1 MRFWLLILFVS
12 TTSASEIGEISELK
26 GNGEITRVDSSE
38 TLTAELDSDIYSFD
52 DVRTGNGRMAIQFI
66 DDSVLKLT
74 EHSKVV
80 IDKFIF
86 DPDPSK
92 SKMAFNMASGT
103 ARFITGKLGMINKEN
118 ISITTPT
125 ATIGIR
131 GTDFTTTVDELG
143 RSLVIL
149 LPNKDGSSSGEITVT
164 TASGVEVLNEPFQ
177 ATMVSAWEQ
186 PPTRPVTLANM
197 TLGLID
203 NMLIVSRPQEVEQA
217 VEEQQTGT
225 SPTAELDKDF
235 FEDAPDLDCDA
246 LVEECDEESEEV
258 TRLDIDLL
266 GIDLLVDL
274 LALVETTS
282 KKKNQTTV
290 LQGVE
295 LEGIIAG
302 FDPVYQT
309 YTFVEDGLIYFVH
322 EGANRYDIG
331 IDINAGTY
339 LYINNAGVIMEV
351 EINGAGDNVIIINP
365 VSYTHLTLPTKRIV

>member
-1 MRFWLLILFVS
+1 MRFWLLILFVA
-12 TTSASEIGEISELK
+12 TTSASEIGEISELR

-38 TLTAELDSDIYSFD
+38 TFTAELDSDIHSFD
-52 DVRTGNGRMAIQFI
+52 DVRTGNGRLAIQFV
-66 DDSVLKLT
+66 DDAVLRLT

-92 SKMAFNMASGT
+92 SQMAFNMASGT
-103 ARFITGKLGMINKEN
+103 ARFITGKLGMVNKEN
-118 ISITTPT
+118 IRITTPT

-177 ATMVSAWEQ
+177 ATMVSTWET

-217 VEEQQTGT
+217 VEEQQGSST
-225 SPTAELDKDF
+225 TAELDRDF
-235 FEDAPDLDCDA
+235 FEDAPDLNCDA
-246 LVEECDEESEEV
+246 LVEECEESEEI

-266 GIDLLVDL
+266 GMDLLVDL
-274 LALVETTS
+274 LALVETAS
-282 KKKNQTTV
+282 KKAKSNQVATISS
-290 LQGVE
+290 VE
-295 LEGIIAG
+295 LTGIIAG
-302 FDPVYQT
+302 YDPLYQT
-309 YTFVEDGLIYFVH
+309 YTFVEDGLI
-322 EGANRYDIG
+322 
-331 IDINAGTY
+331 
-339 LYINNAGVIMEV
+339 
-351 EINGAGDNVIIINP
+351 
-365 VSYTHLTLPTKRIV
+365 

>member
-12 TTSASEIGEISELK
+12 TISASEIGGISELR

-38 TLTAELDSDIYSFD
+38 ALTAELNSDIFSYD
-52 DVRTGNGRMAIQFI
+52 DVRTGKGRLAIQFL
-66 DDSVLKLT
+66 DDSVVKLT
-74 EHSKVV
+74 EHSKLI
-80 IDKFIF
+80 IDEYIF

-92 SKMAFNMASGT
+92 SKMALNMASGT
-103 ARFITGKLGMINKEN
+103 ARFITGKLGKINKQN
-118 ISITTPT
+118 ISIKTPT

-149 LPNKDGSSSGEITVT
+149 LPNEDGTSSGEITVT
-164 TASGVEVLNEPFQ
+164 TASGVEILNEPFQ
-177 ATMVSAWEQ
+177 ATMVSAWET

-203 NMLIVSRPQEVEQA
+203 NMLIVSRPEEVNEA
-217 VEEQQTGT
+217 VEEQQSGN

-235 FEDAPDLDCDA
+235 FEDAPDLNCDA
-246 LVEECDEESEEV
+246 LVEECDDEEKEI

-266 GIDLLVDL
+266 SIDLLVDL
-274 LALVETTS
+274 LALVETAS
-282 KKKNQTTV
+282 KKSKQDSTI

-295 LEGIIAG
+295 LTGIIGG

-322 EGANRYDIG
+322 EGTNRYDIG

-339 LYINNAGVIMEV
+339 LFINNAGVIMEV
-351 EINGAGDNVIIINP
+351 EINGAGDNVIIINQSP
-365 VSYTHLTLPTKRIV
+365 

>member
-12 TTSASEIGEISELK
+12 TISASEIGGISELT

-38 TLTAELDSDIYSFD
+38 ALTAELNSDIFSYD
-52 DVRTGNGRMAIQFI
+52 DVRTGKGRLAIQFL
-66 DDSVLKLT
+66 DDSVVKLT
-74 EHSKVV
+74 EHSKLI
-80 IDKFIF
+80 IDEYIF

-92 SKMAFNMASGT
+92 SKMALNMASGT
-103 ARFITGKLGMINKEN
+103 ARFITGKLGKINKQN
-118 ISITTPT
+118 ISIKTPT

-149 LPNKDGSSSGEITVT
+149 LPNKDGTSSGEITVT
-164 TASGVEVLNEPFQ
+164 TASGVEILNEPFQ
-177 ATMVSAWEQ
+177 ATMVSAWET

-203 NMLIVSRPQEVEQA
+203 NMLIVSRPEEVNEA
-217 VEEQQTGT
+217 VEEQQSGS

-235 FEDAPDLDCDA
+235 FEDAPDLNCDA
-246 LVEECDEESEEV
+246 LVEECDDEEKEI

-266 GIDLLVDL
+266 SIDLLVDL
-274 LALVETTS
+274 LALVETAS
-282 KKKNQTTV
+282 KKSKQDSTI

-295 LEGIIAG
+295 LTGIIGG

-322 EGANRYDIG
+322 EGTNRYDIG

-339 LYINNAGVIMEV
+339 LFINNAGVIMEV
-351 EINGAGDNVIIINP
+351 EINGAGDNVIIINQSP
-365 VSYTHLTLPTKRIV
+365 

>member
-1 MRFWLLILFVS
+1 MRIWLLILFS
-12 TTSASEIGEISELK
+12 IPAFTTEIGEISELR
-26 GNGEITRVDSSE
+26 GNGEITRVNSTDSF
-38 TLTAELDSDIYSFD
+38 TAEIDSDIFSFD
-52 DVRTGNGRMAIQFI
+52 DVRTGNGRLAIEFL
-66 DDSVLKLT
+66 DSSIVRLT
-74 EHSKVV
+74 EHSKLV
-80 IDKFIF
+80 IDEYIF

-92 SKMAFNMASGT
+92 SKMALNMASGT
-103 ARFITGKLGMINKEN
+103 ARFISGAFGKIDKEN
-118 ISITTPT
+118 ITINTPT

-186 PPTRPVTLANM
+186 PPTQAVTLANM

-203 NMLIVSRPQEVEQA
+203 NMLIVQKPQEVEQA
-217 VEEQQTGT
+217 IEEQEAGV
-225 SPTAELDKDF
+225 SPTAKLDKDF

-246 LVEECDEESEEV
+246 LVEECDEDNEEV

-266 GIDLLVDL
+266 GIEFLVDL
-274 LALVETTS
+274 LALMETS
-282 KKKNQTTV
+282 SRKKSQATELN
-290 LQGVE
+290 GVE

-309 YTFVEDGLIYFVH
+309 YTFVEEGLIYFVH
-322 EGANRYDIG
+322 EGVNSYDIG

-351 EINGAGDNVIIINP
+351 SINGAGDNVIIINQSP
-365 VSYTHLTLPTKRIV
+365 

>member
-12 TTSASEIGEISELK
+12 TISASEIGGISELT

-38 TLTAELDSDIYSFD
+38 ALTAELNSDIFSYD
-52 DVRTGNGRMAIQFI
+52 DVRTGKGRLAIQFL
-66 DDSVLKLT
+66 DDSVVKLT
-74 EHSKVV
+74 EHSKLI
-80 IDKFIF
+80 IDEYIF

-92 SKMAFNMASGT
+92 SKMALNMASGT
-103 ARFITGKLGMINKEN
+103 ARFITGKLGKINKQN
-118 ISITTPT
+118 ISIKTPT

-149 LPNKDGSSSGEITVT
+149 LPNEDGTSSGEITVT
-164 TASGVEVLNEPFQ
+164 TASGVEILNEPFQ
-177 ATMVSAWEQ
+177 ATMVSAWET

-203 NMLIVSRPQEVEQA
+203 NMLIVSRPEEVNEA
-217 VEEQQTGT
+217 VEEQQSGN

-235 FEDAPDLDCDA
+235 FEDAPDLNCDA
-246 LVEECDEESEEV
+246 LVEECDDEEKEI
-258 TRLDIDLL
+258 TRLDMDLL
-266 GIDLLVDL
+266 SIDLLVDL
-274 LALVETTS
+274 LALVETAS
-282 KKKNQTTV
+282 KKSKQDSTI

-295 LEGIIAG
+295 LTGIIGG

-322 EGANRYDIG
+322 EGTNRYDIG

-339 LYINNAGVIMEV
+339 LFINNAGVIMEV
-351 EINGAGDNVIIINP
+351 EINGAGDNVIIINQSP
-365 VSYTHLTLPTKRIV
+365 

>member
-1 MRFWLLILFVS
+1 MRIWLLILFS
-12 TTSASEIGEISELK
+12 IPAFTTEIGEISELR
-26 GNGEITRVDSSE
+26 GNGEITRVNSTDSF
-38 TLTAELDSDIYSFD
+38 TAEIDSDIFSFD
-52 DVRTGNGRMAIQFI
+52 DVRTGNGRLAIEFL
-66 DDSVLKLT
+66 DSSIVRLT
-74 EHSKVV
+74 EHSKLV
-80 IDKFIF
+80 IDEYIF

-92 SKMAFNMASGT
+92 SKMALNMASGT
-103 ARFITGKLGMINKEN
+103 ARFISGAFGKIDKEN
-118 ISITTPT
+118 ITINTPT

-149 LPNKDGSSSGEITVT
+149 LPDENGDSSGEITVT
-164 TASGVEVLNEPFQ
+164 TAAGVEILNEAFQ

-186 PPTRPVTLANM
+186 PPTQAVTLANM
-197 TLGLID
+197 TLGMID
-203 NMLIVSRPQEVEQA
+203 NMLIVQRPEEVEQA
-217 VEEQQTGT
+217 VEEQQAGT
-225 SPTAELDKDF
+225 SPTADLDKDF

-246 LVEECDEESEEV
+246 LVEDCGEDKEV

-266 GIDLLVDL
+266 SVEFLVDL

-282 KKKNQTTV
+282 KKRGQTSQ
-290 LQGVE
+290 LNGVE

-309 YTFVEDGLIYFVH
+309 YTFVEEGMIYFVH
-322 EGANRYDIG
+322 EGQNNYDIG

-351 EINGAGDNVIIINP
+351 SINGAGDNVIIINQSP
-365 VSYTHLTLPTKRIV
+365 

>member
-12 TTSASEIGEISELK
+12 TTSASEIGGISELR
-26 GNGEITRVDSSE
+26 GTGEITRADSSE
-38 TLTAELDSDIYSFD
+38 TLTAELNSDIFSFD
-52 DVRTGNGRMAIQFI
+52 DVRTGNGRMAIQFV
-66 DDSVLKLT
+66 DDSILKLT

-92 SKMAFNMASGT
+92 SQMAFNMASGT

-149 LPNKDGSSSGEITVT
+149 LPDQDGTSSGEITVT
-164 TASGVEVLNEPFQ
+164 TASGVEILNEPFQ
-177 ATMVSAWEQ
+177 ATMVSAWET
-186 PPTRPVTLANM
+186 PPTPPVTLGNM

-217 VEEQQTGT
+217 VEEQQGSST
-225 SPTAELDKDF
+225 TAELDRDF
-235 FEDAPDLDCDA
+235 FEDAPDLNCDA
-246 LVEECDEESEEV
+246 LVEECEESEEI

-266 GIDLLVDL
+266 GMDLLVDL
-274 LALVETTS
+274 LALVETAS
-282 KKKNQTTV
+282 KKAKSNQVATISS
-290 LQGVE
+290 VE
-295 LEGIIAG
+295 LTGIIAG
-302 FDPVYQT
+302 YDPLYQT

-331 IDINAGTY
+331 IDVNAGTY
-339 LYINNAGVIMEV
+339 LFINNAGVIMEV
-351 EINGAGDNVIIINP
+351 EINGAGDNVIIINQSP
-365 VSYTHLTLPTKRIV
+365 

>member
-1 MRFWLLILFVS
+1 MRFWLLILLVG
-12 TTSASEIGEISELK
+12 TLDASEIGEISELR
-26 GNGEITRVDSSE
+26 GNGEITRVDSSD
-38 TLTAELDSDIYSFD
+38 TLTATLDSDIFSFD
-52 DVRTGNGRMAIQFI
+52 DVRTGNGRMATEFI
-66 DDSVLKLT
+66 DDSILKLT
-74 EHSKVV
+74 EHSKVI
-80 IDKFIF
+80 IDEFIF

-92 SKMAFNMASGT
+92 SRMALKMASGT

-118 ISITTPT
+118 ISIRTPT

-149 LPNKDGSSSGEITVT
+149 LPDKDGSSSGEITVE
-164 TASGVEVLNEPFQ
+164 TASGVEILNEPFQ

-186 PPTRPVTLANM
+186 PPTKAVTIAGM

-203 NMLIVSRPQEVEQA
+203 NMLIVQRPQEVERA
-217 VEEQQTGT
+217 VEEQESGV

-235 FEDAPDLDCDA
+235 FDDAPDLDCDA
-246 LVEECDEESEEV
+246 LVEACEEDEEV

-266 GIDLLVDL
+266 GMEFLVDL
-274 LALVETTS
+274 LALVETTKR
-282 KKKNQTTV
+282 KKGKASQ
-290 LQGVE
+290 LKGVE

-309 YTFVEDGLIYFVH
+309 YTFVEEGIIYFVH
-322 EGANRYDIG
+322 EGINTYDIG
-331 IDINAGTY
+331 IDTNAGTY

-351 EINGAGDNVIIINP
+351 EINGAGDNVIIINQSP
-365 VSYTHLTLPTKRIV
+365 